1 MGRLEGKVAV
11 VTGANSG
18 IGLASA
24 KRFAQEG
31 ARLFVMGRRQAELD
45 AAVREI
51 GGDTVGVR
59 GDVSK
64 LADLD
69 HLYEV
74 VREKAG
80 VIDVLFANAG
90 VGEFA
95 SLQDITEDHFDRTF
109 GINVKGTLFHGE
121 EGPAVAARWSVH
133 HSHRLVGG
141 QRRHAGFQCL
151 QRNQGGDPEFC
162 AWLDC

>member
-51 GGDTVGVR
+51 GGEVVVR
-59 GDVSK
+59 GMCPNSPISTTSMRSFERR
-64 LADLD
+64 LA
-69 HLYEV
+69 
-74 VREKAG
+74 
-80 VIDVLFANAG
+80 
-90 VGEFA
+90 
-95 SLQDITEDHFDRTF
+95 
-109 GINVKGTLFHGE
+109 
-121 EGPAVAARWSVH
+121 
-133 HSHRLVGG
+133 
-141 QRRHAGFQCL
+141 
-151 QRNQGGDPEFC
+151 
-162 AWLDC
+162 